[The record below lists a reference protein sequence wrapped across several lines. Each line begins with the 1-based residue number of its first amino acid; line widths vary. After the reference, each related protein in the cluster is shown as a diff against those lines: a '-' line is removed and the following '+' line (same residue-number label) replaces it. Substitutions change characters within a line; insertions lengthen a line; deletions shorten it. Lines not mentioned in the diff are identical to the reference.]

1 MNVGRLLLAEGSS
14 FDWIVAGLA
23 IGGMAVLVI
32 LALRRPNR
40 QRLALRLT
48 LSGMAVASLVL
59 MAWQP
64 RWQTPPQ
71 PVEAI
76 LLTPGAPL
84 SRVARLADS
93 LNAARLYTLS
103 EGSPARVAGID
114 VERAPDAGFLARHH
128 PEVATLHVV
137 GEGLPG
143 YVLEAL
149 RGVQVRAH
157 PTPLRPGISFVDVS
171 RRLTV
176 GRAMRVQGQVV
187 IDEGRNRPVS
197 YTLFLDGPGG
207 PVDSLDVATPGA
219 TTFSLD
225 AMPRQAGRFLYRL
238 ALVEASGDT
247 LATESFGVSVEAP
260 VPLRVLVLQGAPRF
274 ETRHLKNWLAT
285 ESGRLA
291 IRSTISRDRYRTE
304 FLNRSE
310 RDLSQIT
317 PAILHAFDV
326 VILDGRV
333 LAALTDTEQGV
344 LRRAVSEEGLGV
356 LLSPD
361 LLTSNG
367 EPSGRF
373 FQPFE
378 GRLLDDAAP
387 RRVRLR
393 WENTVLASS
402 IPAEP
407 YTITLSWSVALL
419 MQDEAGHGVAAMR
432 PRGVGQVGLSLATE
446 TYRWVLEGNAGMHA
460 AYWSR
465 LLSALA
471 RPSRGADAWA
481 VGARGPVFRSEPV
494 TLTLHTPNARPRG
507 LVFSTGAVPDTVYL
521 AQDPIEQTRWHGTF
535 WPRAAGWHR
544 IVTAGADPSGE
555 AAFWFYVHDP
565 TSWQAWQ
572 AARNSRATRQFA
584 EKSTSVSD
592 ETERKGPLTSVPVPM
607 LWLFIPFVASCAGL
621 WLESKL

>member
-40 QRLALRLT
+40 QRLALRIT

-59 MAWQP
+59 MGWQP

-76 LLTPGAPL
+76 LLTPGARP

-93 LNAARLYTLS
+93 LNAVRLYTLS
-103 EGSPARVAGID
+103 EGSPAPVAGFD
-114 VERAPDAGFLARHH
+114 VESVPDAGFLARHH
-128 PEVATLHVV
+128 PEVVALHVV

-143 YVLEAL
+143 YALEAL
-149 RGVQVRAH
+149 RGVQVHAH
-157 PTPLRPGISFVDVS
+157 PAPLRPGISFVDVP
-171 RRLTV
+171 RTLIV
-176 GRAMRVQGQVV
+176 GQAMRVPGQVV
-187 IDEGRNRPVS
+187 IDEGQSRPVS

-207 PVDSLDVATPGA
+207 PVDSLDVATPG
-219 TTFSLD
+219 TTPFSLE
-225 AMPRQAGRFLYRL
+225 AIPRQAGRFLYRL

-274 ETRHLKNWLAT
+274 ETRHLKNWLAA
-285 ESGRLA
+285 EGGRLA

-317 PAILHAFDV
+317 PAILRAFDV
-326 VILDGRV
+326 VILDGR
-333 LAALTDTEQGV
+333 
-344 LRRAVSEEGLGV
+344 
-356 LLSPD
+356 
-361 LLTSNG
+361 
-367 EPSGRF
+367 
-373 FQPFE
+373 
-378 GRLLDDAAP
+378 
-387 RRVRLR
+387 
-393 WENTVLASS
+393 
-402 IPAEP
+402 
-407 YTITLSWSVALL
+407 
-419 MQDEAGHGVAAMR
+419 
-432 PRGVGQVGLSLATE
+432 
-446 TYRWVLEGNAGMHA
+446 VLEGNAGMHA

-471 RPSRGADAWA
+471 RPSRGADQWA
-481 VGARGPVFRSEPV
+481 VGAQGPVFRDEPV
-494 TLTLHTPNARPRG
+494 ALTLHTPNARPRG
-507 LVFSTGAVPDTVYL
+507 WVFSTEAAPDTVYL

-555 AAFWFYVHDP
+555 AAFWFYAHDP
-565 TSWQAWQ
+565 TSWQAW
-572 AARNSRATRQFA
+572 
-584 EKSTSVSD
+584 
-592 ETERKGPLTSVPVPM
+592 
-607 LWLFIPFVASCAGL
+607 
-621 WLESKL
+621 